1 MSTTSIPPGAILQRD
16 KQTYAIVPRLPGG
29 VISLEIL
36 KSLSAVVEKYRIPMV
51 KITSGQRI
59 ALIGIEAEQL
69 EGIWRD
75 LGLEAGK
82 AAELCLHYVQAC
94 PGKTVCTFGVQDS
107 LAFGI
112 RLEDYFSARDFPAKV
127 KFGVSGCPFSC
138 AESAVRD
145 IGVVGRKKGWT
156 VSFGGSSTRKPRAGD
171 VLAEDLSDRQATELI
186 ERCLDFYAAHGK
198 KKERTAAFI
207 ERIGLTSLKNAVY
220 PVSESP

>member
-1 MSTTSIPPGAILQRD
+1 MSSSIVPPGAILQRD

-29 VISLEIL
+29 LISLEIL
-36 KSLSAVVEKYRIPMV
+36 KNLTAVVEKHQIPMV

-59 ALIGIEAEQL
+59 ALIGIRAEQL
-69 EGIWRD
+69 PAVWQD
-75 LGLEAGK
+75 LGLEAGT
-82 AAELCLHYVQAC
+82 ATELCLHYVQAC
-94 PGKTVCTFGVQDS
+94 PGATVCTFGVQDS

-112 RLEDYFSARDFPAKV
+112 LLEDYFSTRDFPAKV

-145 IGVVGRKKGWT
+145 IGVVGRKKGWS

-171 VLAEDLSDRQATELI
+171 VLAEDLSDLQARELI
-186 ERCLDFYAAHGK
+186 QRCLVFYAAHAR

-207 ERIGLTSLKNAVY
+207 QRVGVESLKTAVL
-220 PVSESP
+220 PLPE